1 MARKLS
7 RHAFTTFWDVHAWT
21 GMIGGL
27 LLHVMFLSGGI
38 TLFRR
43 QLAVWEEPLTQE
55 RSSIEQTGFQAMLD
69 RALAAAG
76 TTPEQLWL
84 DLPQGG
90 LGAAR
95 IQYFAQGEAVS
106 SWVHHEIVPERERL
120 SEFLYEL
127 HYLWHRATGEW
138 LFYLGG
144 LLCVAL
150 LLALAT
156 GVLIHLKDIVR
167 QFHQF
172 RPDRKRRVLWSDMH
186 KVLGVMGLPFQVM
199 YAYTGAFFVF
209 LGLLVQVFTGPAF
222 GGDAA
227 RADLVAWG
235 ASFADEPE
243 RGAPARGLTLD
254 EIMARARAAE
264 PRLVPERLRIR
275 HHGLDSGTVELRG
288 SIEGVPFARG
298 VARLRATD
306 AAVLSLDAPGAE
318 GARSGAFRW
327 IYGLHYADFGGV
339 TLRILFFVLALAT
352 CATILTGNLIWL
364 GRREARRE
372 SVGNRLLARL
382 TVGIG
387 AGTVVAI
394 AALFLASRA
403 FPLDWA
409 ARAAAEDLTFVVV
422 LGLCVAWALAARDG
436 GRLWWQQL
444 GLAGLLL
451 LPVPALAA
459 RWSGAGLFG
468 AGQKLGAVVAV
479 DVALLVTAAALCASA
494 WALRRAAQRHAA
506 PPQAT
511 QGGAPVPLPGGAP
524 APLPGGAPVPLPGG
538 APAPLAHGGAALMAR
553 RQTASHG

>member
-1 MARKLS
+1 MAKKLS

-21 GMIGGL
+21 GVIGGL

-55 RSSIEQTGFQAMLD
+55 RSSIEQTGLQATLD

-76 TTPEQLWL
+76 TTPEQIWL
-84 DLPQGG
+84 DLPEGG

-106 SWVHHEIVPERERL
+106 SWVHEEIVPERERL

-127 HYLWHRATGEW
+127 HYLWHRATGDW

-186 KVLGVMGLPFQVM
+186 KVLGVMGLPFQVL

-209 LGLLVQVFTGPAF
+209 LGVLVPVFTGPVF

-227 RADLVAWG
+227 RADLAAWG
-235 ASFADEPE
+235 ASFADEPA

-254 EIMARARAAE
+254 ELTARARAAE

-288 SIEGVPFARG
+288 AIEGVPFARG
-298 VARLRATD
+298 VVRLRATD
-306 AAVLSLDAPGAE
+306 GAVLSLDAPGAE

-364 GRREARRE
+364 ARREARRE
-372 SVGNRLLARL
+372 SLGNRLLARV
-382 TVGIG
+382 TVGFG
-387 AGTVVAI
+387 AGTIAAI
-394 AALFLASRA
+394 AALFLASRV
-403 FPLDWA
+403 FPLDWG

-494 WALRRAAQRHAA
+494 WALRRAALRDAA
-506 PPQAT
+506 PPRAT
-511 QGGAPVPLPGGAP
+511 QDEAP
-524 APLPGGAPVPLPGG
+524 APRLDE
-538 APAPLAHGGAALMAR
+538 APAPLAHGGAGLMAR